1 MKQFLNKNKEA
12 FGGVVI
18 IIVAFY
24 CGRYS
29 APERIKTETKI
40 VEVEKEVIKTEYK
53 TVRIKENKDGSKE
66 TIIVSE
72 SNSQEK
78 AKQKSSEEKKE
89 IVKNGS
95 TYVSVL
101 LGGASTV
108 PHLNYGL
115 SVQRDVLG
123 PFTIGVWGLTNYNF
137 GASVGLRF

>member
-12 FGGVVI
+12 LGGIVI
-18 IIVAFY
+18 IVVAFY

-89 IVKNGS
+89 ILKNGS
-95 TYVSVL
+95 TYVSL
-101 LGGASTV
+101 LFGASTV

-123 PFTIGVWGLTNYNF
+123 PFTIGVWGLTNANF
-137 GASVGLRF
+137 GASIGLRF

>member
-1 MKQFLNKNKEA
+1 M
-12 FGGVVI
+12 
-18 IIVAFY
+18 
-24 CGRYS
+24 
-29 APERIKTETKI
+29 
-40 VEVEKEVIKTEYK
+40 EVEKEVIKTEYK

-89 IVKNGS
+89 IIKNGS

-123 PFTIGVWGLTNYNF
+123 PFTIGIWGLTNSNF

>member
-18 IIVAFY
+18 IVVAFY

-40 VEVEKEVIKTEYK
+40 VEVEKEVVKTEYK

-66 TIIVSE
+66 TVIISE

-89 IVKNGS
+89 IIKNGS

-123 PFTIGVWGLTNYNF
+123 PFTIGVWGLTNANL